1 MKLELQTVKYVNY
14 DYVIKEIAN
23 NMTASIDNM
32 KDIIKNQ
39 ISLCNYLD
47 KAEEKDKYKD
57 FIKNLRE
64 TDEKYEE
71 QIKILEYRLKCM
83 NEVKKYLNTDENNRL
98 ASLLLEALGVS
109 NKEGKSIEEREANH
123 EEVKTYIINGDK

>member
-23 NMTASIDNM
+23 NMAASIDNM